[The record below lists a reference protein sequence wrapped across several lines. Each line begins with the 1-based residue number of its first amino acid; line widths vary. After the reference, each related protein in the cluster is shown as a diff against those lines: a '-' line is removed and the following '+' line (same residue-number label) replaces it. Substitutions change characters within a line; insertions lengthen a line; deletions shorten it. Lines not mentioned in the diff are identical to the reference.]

1 MNTTPQSIS
10 RILKAAGITQSKSY
24 KGRITSMSSEG
35 YRAEKFSMYTKVEY
49 RQRTASFISWADF
62 KPHHDEQMARI
73 KNILEA
79 KGYEVS
85 ELGLHSYLVRKVGA

>member
-10 RILKAAGITQSKSY
+10 RILKAAGIPQSKSY
-24 KGRITSMSSEG
+24 KGRICSMSGEG

-49 RQRTASFISWADF
+49 RQRTASFVTWADF
-62 KPHHDEQMARI
+62 KPKHDEQMTLI
-73 KNILEA
+73 KTVLEA

-85 ELGLHSYLVRKVGA
+85 ELGLHSWLVRKVAA